1 MKHRPS
7 TTFVAGVLL
16 MSRVPGALAQDDRPP
31 PPPSERGD
39 DLSEPIDPIPP
50 GGPEDHLTP
59 EKMRENLRRQLDRNS
74 RERQAIDEAI
84 VMLDEGKP
92 VEEVRERLREVMRDA
107 LRDRG
112 QQWREARRPRP
123 MGEGPPQRREP
134 GGPPPPRGA
143 GPRPLERLL
152 GVLHETNPR
161 MAERFERLRREDPEQ
176 FQRLF
181 DDFAPRLA
189 RLAEERERFPDRWP
203 DRVKQLLLQ
212 QRAGALSREIA
223 DLPPDKQGEQ
233 VEKLRTNLGEQFDI
247 RLKFAR
253 EDLAR
258 NKEQAQRLEREI
270 GENSGDK
277 AAAVERHMREMLK
290 QAKDRRDASES
301 AEAPAPAFF

>member
-1 MKHRPS
+1 MKPRLL
-7 TTFVAGVLL
+7 TTFVAGILA
-16 MSRVPGALAQDDRPP
+16 MASAPGALAQDDRPP
-31 PPPSERGD
+31 PPPLERGD

-50 GGPEDHLTP
+50 GGPESPVTP
-59 EKMRENLRRQLDRNS
+59 EKMRENLRRQLDRNA
-74 RERQAIDEAI
+74 RERKAVEAAM
-84 VMLDEGKP
+84 VMLDQGKP
-92 VEEVRERLREVMRDA
+92 VEEVREHLREVMRDG

-112 QQWREARRPRP
+112 QQLREARRQRP
-123 MGEGPPQRREP
+123 MGDGPPQRREP
-134 GGPPPPRGA
+134 GADAPPPPSGA

-152 GVLHETNPR
+152 GVLHETNPK
-161 MAERFERLRREDPEQ
+161 MAERFERLRRENPEQ

-212 QRAGALSREIA
+212 QRAGALAREIA
-223 DLPPDKQGEQ
+223 DLPPEQQAEQ
-233 VEKLRTNLGEQFDI
+233 VEKLRANLGEQFDI

-277 AAAVERHMREMLK
+277 AAAVERHMREMLER
-290 QAKDRRDASES
+290 AKDR
-301 AEAPAPAFF
+301 